1 MEKLK
6 MLWSWSFLFSLI
18 LRTSTSLD
26 NITVFQ
32 SLSDGETLISHEG
45 IFELGFFSPG
55 NSKGRYVGIW
65 YHNMSP
71 LTVVWVANRETALND
86 TSGVLKVTHQGL
98 VLLVNG
104 TSNSTV
110 WSSTMSIKAENPVA
124 QLLVSGNLVVK
135 DGHNEENFLWQS
147 FDFLGDTFL
156 PGSKIGWDP
165 VTGIERTL
173 TSSKSADDPGHG
185 DFKFRIDPRGYPQA
199 VLTNGTVI
207 MVRVGP
213 WNGLMFSGATI
224 YLRYSKLLPTDYD
237 FIDKE
242 LICKLQPLHA
252 YSVIR
257 SVVTPWGGVQL
268 LHWSRQTSSWET
280 LLSLPEGECDKYAHC
295 GANSVCRVTPAP
307 ICTCLEGFVPKYSR
321 KWKDMYWS
329 DGCVRI
335 TPLSCSKDGFKK
347 HSGVV
352 LPDTST
358 SWHNMTMN
366 LQECEAL
373 CRKNCSCTAYSNL
386 DVRGGGSGCIL
397 WFHDLIDM
405 RQGGQDLYIRL
416 PMSELGDESNKKK
429 LVGMI
434 VGSILFFMSMMFGLV
449 LCLWRKKLEEPEIF
463 WWKQRAHEREKDDMD
478 LPMFDLSTIVYATN
492 YFSSDNKLGE
502 GGFGSVY
509 KGALENGTEIAVKR
523 LSIDSEQGLDE
534 FKNEVQLIAKLQHRN
549 LVKLL
554 GCCIQRKEKL
564 LIYELVPNRSLDT
577 FIFDDSRRK
586 LLDWAKRFQIIG
598 GTARGLVYLHQDSRL
613 RVIHRDLK
621 TSNILLDKDMNA
633 KISDFGLARTFAG
646 DQTEARTKRVMGTY
660 GYISPEYAVR
670 GSFSMKSDVF
680 AFGVIVLEIVSGK
693 KNREFCVPHQSL
705 NLLGHAWELWNEERP
720 LELVDES
727 VRNSVIE
734 VEALRCIHIGLLCVQ
749 GRPEDRPNM
758 SSVVRMLEDDKPL
771 PKPRLPAFYSHQ
783 EESMGR
789 DDGVS
794 ANEVTISLLGAR

>member
-1 MEKLK
+1 
-6 MLWSWSFLFSLI
+6 
-18 LRTSTSLD
+18 
-26 NITVFQ
+26 
-32 SLSDGETLISHEG
+32 
-45 IFELGFFSPG
+45 
-55 NSKGRYVGIW
+55 
-65 YHNMSP
+65 
-71 LTVVWVANRETALND
+71 
-86 TSGVLKVTHQGL
+86 
-98 VLLVNG
+98 
-104 TSNSTV
+104 
-110 WSSTMSIKAENPVA
+110 
-124 QLLVSGNLVVK
+124 
-135 DGHNEENFLWQS
+135 
-147 FDFLGDTFL
+147 
-156 PGSKIGWDP
+156 
-165 VTGIERTL
+165 
-173 TSSKSADDPGHG
+173 
-185 DFKFRIDPRGYPQA
+185 
-199 VLTNGTVI
+199 
-207 MVRVGP
+207 
-213 WNGLMFSGATI
+213 
-224 YLRYSKLLPTDYD
+224 
-237 FIDKE
+237 
-242 LICKLQPLHA
+242 
-252 YSVIR
+252 
-257 SVVTPWGGVQL
+257 
-268 LHWSRQTSSWET
+268 
-280 LLSLPEGECDKYAHC
+280 
-295 GANSVCRVTPAP
+295 
-307 ICTCLEGFVPKYSR
+307 
-321 KWKDMYWS
+321 
-329 DGCVRI
+329 
-335 TPLSCSKDGFKK
+335 
-347 HSGVV
+347 
-352 LPDTST
+352 
-358 SWHNMTMN
+358 MTMN
-366 LQECEAL
+366 LQECEDL

-434 VGSILFFMSMMFGLV
+434 VGSMLFFMSMMFGLV
-449 LCLWRKKLEEPEIF
+449 LCLWRKKLEEPVRLFYSAEIF

-492 YFSSDNKLGE
+492 YFSSENKLGE

-586 LLDWAKRFQIIG
+586 LLDWAKRFQIIS

-633 KISDFGLARTFAG
+633 KISDFGLARAFAG

-727 VRNSVIE
+727 VRDSVIE

-771 PKPRLPAFYSHQ
+771 PNPRLPAFYSHQ